1 MKPSPGVRQWDLAA
15 SGALDQAL
23 GMMLEVGQSL
33 YSVSEE
39 SDQADPYAL
48 ANIELTLRSVV
59 RMFLPDEEDEEP
71 EHRNLHRAFSSW
83 PSEYLGHLTRVTRT
97 STRLAAG
104 VGSYRKA
111 LELVGSPHPI
121 PTQFDT
127 LWHEVDKKVFR
138 YCARFVSL
146 WFQVPLYLVDHDELE
161 DFGRIVTGETQLL
174 LKEVPHALNRRAAG
188 MIANGLRV
196 IIRGV
201 VELDSDFIREV
212 RTESQDVSVGFD
224 PTLPAPKPERGSLH
238 PLTRVTRELEDLFTS
253 MGYLVLDGP
262 EVETDW
268 HNFEALNIPAD
279 HPARDTQDTFRC
291 DPQGRLVLRTHTSPV
306 QVRAMQRLAPP
317 FRAIVPGKVFR
328 QEAVDASHEHTFH
341 QMEGLA
347 VGEGLSVGHL
357 IGAMK
362 TLLRGIFG
370 REIEIRLRP
379 GYFPFVEPGF
389 ELDARCPF
397 CEAGCSV
404 CKRSTWIEL
413 LPCGMVHPNVLR
425 AGGIDP
431 ERWTGFAFGLGL
443 SRLVMLRYRID
454 DIRLL
459 LGGDLRFLEPFP

>member
-1 MKPSPGVRQWDLAA
+1 VDTPADTLLAETLA
-15 SGALDQAL
+15 RIQAARDADGLRAVEREAL
-23 GMMLEVGQSL
+23 GRSGPVGSL
-33 YSVSEE
+33 LARIPSLSAAERPAAGRDANRLKQAIEE
-39 SDQADPYAL
+39 AL
-48 ANIELTLRSVV
+48 AGARE
-59 RMFLPDEEDEEP
+59 
-71 EHRNLHRAFSSW
+71 
-83 PSEYLGHLTRVTRT
+83 
-97 STRLAAG
+97 RLE
-104 VGSYRKA
+104 R
-111 LELVGSPHPI
+111 E
-121 PTQFDT
+121 
-127 LWHEVDKKVFR
+127 
-138 YCARFVSL
+138 
-146 WFQVPLYLVDHDELE
+146 ELE
-161 DFGRIVTGETQLL
+161 
-174 LKEVPHALNRRAAG
+174 RA
-188 MIANGLRV
+188 
-196 IIRGV
+196 RGAA
-201 VELDSDFIREV
+201 D
-212 RTESQDVSVGFD
+212 FD

-238 PLTRVTRELEDLFTS
+238 PLTRVTRELEDLFNS

-268 HNFEALNIPAD
+268 YNFEALNIPAD

-291 DPQGRLVLRTHTSPV
+291 DSQGKLVLRTHTSPV

-370 REIEIRLRP
+370 RDIEIRLRP

-397 CEAGCSV
+397 CEGGCSV